1 VSTQGRAARFGSSS
15 CRRPNE
21 LEEKIDMGAMILLAF
36 IVLVGPLAYFFGVD
50 SRVVDERGWWPAGRA
65 S

>member
-1 VSTQGRAARFGSSS
+1 
-15 CRRPNE
+15 
-21 LEEKIDMGAMILLAF
+21 MGAMILLAF